1 MQLRHAALASLVLSL
16 RLLCAATGAAQDK
29 NSTEKNPLDHPGCK
43 SYFMIFW
50 ADSHIPGGVLA
61 HWEKSQE
68 KWYLGKG
75 EKKYPKVCMDAK
87 KATYLLVYTTEEHSF
102 KVTEFEHV
110 GGGSS
115 SVSGT
120 TTTINNSGGVS
131 TGTVEGTVD
140 VPSVSIPVERTVQRT
155 TVYMYVYST
164 RSTPFLS
171 GGKPGS
177 TPLEVFVEKEHQ
189 HTTPLLGQTIFNG
202 LSSPARDAF
211 EDSIRFVSY
220 VDGK

>member
-1 MQLRHAALASLVLSL
+1 MQNPVATVTYLAAAF
-16 RLLCAATGAAQDK
+16 LLFGIGQCTAQEK
-29 NSTEKNPLDHPGCK
+29 KEAEKNPLDHPGCK

-115 SVSGT
+115 SISGT
-120 TTTINNSGGVS
+120 TTTIDNSGGVS
-131 TGTVEGTVD
+131 TGTVEGTID
-140 VPSVSIPVERTVQRT
+140 VPSVSIPVERTVQRS

-164 RSTPFLS
+164 RGTPFLS

-211 EDSIRFVSY
+211 EDSIRFVSNM
-220 VDGK
+220 DGK